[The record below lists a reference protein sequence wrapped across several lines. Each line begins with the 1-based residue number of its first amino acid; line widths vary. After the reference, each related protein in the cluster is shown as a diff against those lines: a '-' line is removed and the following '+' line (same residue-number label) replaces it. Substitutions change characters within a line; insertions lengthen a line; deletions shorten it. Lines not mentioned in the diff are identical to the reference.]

1 MHIINT
7 KEFRANQKKYFDLAI
22 KEDVII
28 RRGRKQAFVLVP
40 LDGDE
45 YTITPELQA
54 RIDKAREQ
62 YEKVNF
68 VVQTSGV
75 GGQTSLNRNHQERT
89 LVRI

>member
-54 RIDKAREQ
+54 RIDKAREL
-62 YEKVNF
+62 YEKVTLLDALQKTNF
-68 VVQTSGV
+68 AHTS
-75 GGQTSLNRNHQERT
+75 QPHNSPLP
-89 LVRI
+89 

>member
-28 RRGRKQAFVLVP
+28 RRGRKQAFILVP

-62 YEKVNF
+62 YEKGNF
-68 VVQTSGV
+68 VGCPTKDELRAHLA
-75 GGQTSLNRNHQERT
+75 TP
-89 LVRI
+89 

>member
-54 RIDKAREQ
+54 RIDKARKQ
-62 YEKVNF
+62 YEKGDF
-68 VVQTSGV
+68 VRCSTKDELRAHLA
-75 GGQTSLNRNHQERT
+75 TT
-89 LVRI
+89 

>member
-28 RRGRKQAFVLVP
+28 RRGRKQAFILVP

-62 YEKVNF
+62 YEKGNF
-68 VVQTSGV
+68 VGYSTKDELRAHLA
-75 GGQTSLNRNHQERT
+75 TT
-89 LVRI
+89 

>member
-28 RRGRKQAFVLVP
+28 RRGRKQAFILVP

-54 RIDKAREQ
+54 RIDKAREL
-62 YEKVNF
+62 YEKGNF
-68 VVQTSGV
+68 VGCSTKDELRAHLA
-75 GGQTSLNRNHQERT
+75 TT
-89 LVRI
+89 

>member
-54 RIDKAREQ
+54 RIDKVKEQ
-62 YEKVNF
+62 YEKGNF
-68 VVQTSGV
+68 VRWSTKDELRAHLA
-75 GGQTSLNRNHQERT
+75 TT
-89 LVRI
+89 

>member
-54 RIDKAREQ
+54 RIDKVKEQ
-62 YEKVNF
+62 YEKGNF
-68 VVQTSGV
+68 VGYSTKDELRAHLA
-75 GGQTSLNRNHQERT
+75 TT
-89 LVRI
+89 

>member
-28 RRGRKQAFVLVP
+28 RRGRKQAFILVP

-54 RIDKAREQ
+54 RIDKAKEQ
-62 YEKVNF
+62 HEKGNF
-68 VVQTSGV
+68 VRCSTKEELHAHLN
-75 GGQTSLNRNHQERT
+75 SL
-89 LVRI
+89 

>member
-22 KEDVII
+22 KEEVII

-62 YEKVNF
+62 YDKGIF
-68 VVQTSGV
+68 VRCSTKAELRPHLA
-75 GGQTSLNRNHQERT
+75 TT
-89 LVRI
+89 

>member
-28 RRGRKQAFVLVP
+28 RRGRKQAFILVP

-62 YEKVNF
+62 YEKGDF
-68 VVQTSGV
+68 VRCSAKDELRAHLAT
-75 GGQTSLNRNHQERT
+75 T
-89 LVRI
+89 

>member
-28 RRGRKQAFVLVP
+28 RRGRKQAFILVP

-62 YEKVNF
+62 YEKGTF
-68 VVQTSGV
+68 VGCSTKDELRAHLA
-75 GGQTSLNRNHQERT
+75 TP
-89 LVRI
+89 

>member
-28 RRGRKQAFVLVP
+28 RRGRKQAFILVP

-54 RIDKAREQ
+54 RIDKVREQ
-62 YEKVNF
+62 YEKGNF
-68 VVQTSGV
+68 VRCSTKDELRAHLA
-75 GGQTSLNRNHQERT
+75 T
-89 LVRI
+89 I

>member
-45 YTITPELQA
+45 FTITPELQA

-68 VVQTSGV
+68 VRCSTKDELRAHLA
-75 GGQTSLNRNHQERT
+75 TT
-89 LVRI
+89 

>member
-28 RRGRKQAFVLVP
+28 RRGWKQAFVLVP

-54 RIDKAREQ
+54 RIGKVKEQ
-62 YEKVNF
+62 YEKGNF
-68 VVQTSGV
+68 VGCSTKDELRAHLA
-75 GGQTSLNRNHQERT
+75 TT
-89 LVRI
+89 

>member
-54 RIDKAREQ
+54 RIDNARKQ
-62 YEKVNF
+62 YEKGNF
-68 VVQTSGV
+68 VKCSTKDELRAHLA
-75 GGQTSLNRNHQERT
+75 TT
-89 LVRI
+89 